1 MILEIIKIL
10 LVEDNSI
17 DAAVLIEELA
27 EIESTKFEIFHVE
40 RLSKAVEVLGIGNYD
55 AVLLDLGLPDSQGIE
70 TFIKCHKFAGNIPIV
85 VLSGLDDESMGI
97 EAVRRGAQDYLVK
110 GRADKH
116 SLTRALT
123 HAVQR
128 HQLLRELEMS
138 KEMLTAQYQW
148 IPIPTFTWE
157 RVEDEFFLI
166 DRNYAAAI
174 QTYFPFDIGIKAS
187 EVFKNH
193 PTLLN
198 GFFGCFRE
206 KKPIRF
212 EKELQLN
219 GDGPRFLGITYVYVP
234 PNLVMIHAEDLT
246 EQKQAEIQL
255 KHSEERFRAIF
266 EGAQD
271 CIFIKDKELHY
282 THVNPAME
290 RLFELSSKEFIGK
303 TDEEIFGKEAL
314 AYLREVDR
322 RVLKGEYIEEE
333 HTRNVNGM
341 PTTFNEIRVPL
352 KNNEDQI
359 IGLCGIARNMTER
372 KIIQFPLS
380 DVVNEYPSDAMRIT
394 LGKIRMAAPKETTI
408 LLLGESGSGKDYLAR
423 YIHEQSKRVNGP
435 FFAINCAA
443 VAPELAES
451 ELFGHERGAFTGAH
465 GRKRGLLELAEG
477 GTLLLNEIGELSLSL
492 QAKLLTFL
500 DTRQFTRVGGEK
512 NILVNARLIAATNR
526 NLEAEVEAGRFRK
539 DLYYRLNVMTI
550 IIPPLRERREDIP
563 LVVREILNRLKVD
576 LQLTEMP
583 EIDASTMNALI
594 NYNWP
599 GNVRELRNVLERA
612 LMLSDG
618 QGIYLSSLGIVPAE
632 KDWAFTITFPSQ
644 RSLNDVTREMKS
656 SLVNEA
662 LRRAGGSR
670 QGAARLLGI
679 SRYSLKHYMN
689 SLELDWEGGVDGIYE
704 Q

>member
-1 MILEIIKIL
+1 
-10 LVEDNSI
+10 
-17 DAAVLIEELA
+17 
-27 EIESTKFEIFHVE
+27 
-40 RLSKAVEVLGIGNYD
+40 
-55 AVLLDLGLPDSQGIE
+55 
-70 TFIKCHKFAGNIPIV
+70 
-85 VLSGLDDESMGI
+85 
-97 EAVRRGAQDYLVK
+97 
-110 GRADKH
+110 
-116 SLTRALT
+116 
-123 HAVQR
+123 
-128 HQLLRELEMS
+128 
-138 KEMLTAQYQW
+138 
-148 IPIPTFTWE
+148 
-157 RVEDEFFLI
+157 
-166 DRNYAAAI
+166 
-174 QTYFPFDIGIKAS
+174 
-187 EVFKNH
+187 
-193 PTLLN
+193 
-198 GFFGCFRE
+198 
-206 KKPIRF
+206 
-212 EKELQLN
+212 
-219 GDGPRFLGITYVYVP
+219 
-234 PNLVMIHAEDLT
+234 
-246 EQKQAEIQL
+246 
-255 KHSEERFRAIF
+255 
-266 EGAQD
+266 
-271 CIFIKDKELHY
+271 
-282 THVNPAME
+282 
-290 RLFELSSKEFIGK
+290 
-303 TDEEIFGKEAL
+303 
-314 AYLREVDR
+314 
-322 RVLKGEYIEEE
+322 
-333 HTRNVNGM
+333 
-341 PTTFNEIRVPL
+341 
-352 KNNEDQI
+352 
-359 IGLCGIARNMTER
+359 
-372 KIIQFPLS
+372 
-380 DVVNEYPSDAMRIT
+380 
-394 LGKIRMAAPKETTI
+394 
-408 LLLGESGSGKDYLAR
+408 
-423 YIHEQSKRVNGP
+423 
-435 FFAINCAA
+435 

-512 NILVNARLIAATNR
+512 NISVNARLIAATNR

-550 IIPPLRERREDIP
+550 VIPPLRERREDIP